1 MIHVFV
7 GTQAEYIKLAPLL
20 WRMESAGLPYRLID
34 SGQHADRSESFR
46 GELGLRAP
54 DHAMG
59 GARSVDSVPAAV
71 WWAAGLGR
79 RLARPRR
86 LDRVV
91 FGGRPGICVVHGD
104 TPTTLIGALMAKRAG
119 LAVAH
124 VEAGLRTHRWLHPFP
139 EEIVRVVVDRLA
151 DLLFAP
157 DAAAAEELRK
167 RRVRG
172 RIIAGSSNTVCDAL
186 RAALEPGSAVAP
198 PAPDTSGGARSH
210 GSPRPP
216 GPVVVT
222 MHRVENLHRRRRR
235 QALVQVITRLAQT
248 APVRWYLHE
257 PTRRALGPDG
267 LAGLEASGVELV
279 PMAPYAEFARA
290 LARAPFAIT
299 DGGSIQEECA
309 LLGVPVLL
317 WRDRTDRA
325 DGLGE
330 NAVLSRYDL
339 SVAEAF
345 LADPERFRR
354 SRRLPQSEP
363 VPGDSR
369 GSRRLGRRLK
379 RGRPRQACLPS
390 LATRTEIP

>member
-7 GTQAEYIKLAPLL
+7 GTQAEYIKMAPLL

-46 GELGLRAP
+46 DELGLRAP
-54 DHAMG
+54 DYTMG
-59 GARSVDSVPAAV
+59 GTRSVDSVPAAL

-79 RLARPRR
+79 KLALRRR
-86 LDRVV
+86 LDRIV
-91 FGGRPGICVVHGD
+91 FGGHPGICVVHGD
-104 TPTTLIGALMAKRAG
+104 TPTSLIGALMAKRAG
-119 LAVAH
+119 LALAH

-139 EEIVRVVVDRLA
+139 EEIIRVVVDRVA

-157 DAAAAEELRK
+157 NGAVAEELRE

-172 RIIAGSSNTVCDAL
+172 RIITGSSNTVSDAL
-186 RAALEPGSAVAP
+186 RAALES
-198 PAPDTSGGARSH
+198 PAAGTPTTLDLSGGARSH
-210 GSPRPP
+210 SSPRRPRHA
-216 GPVVVT
+216 VVT

-235 QALVQVITRLAQT
+235 QGLVQVITRLAQT
-248 APVRWYLHE
+248 TPVRWYVHE
-257 PTRRALGPDG
+257 PTRRALGSADQ
-267 LAGLEASGVELV
+267 AGLEASGVELV
-279 PMAPYAEFARA
+279 PMIPYAEFVRE

-299 DGGSIQEECA
+299 DGGSIQEECT

-330 NAVLSRYDL
+330 NVMLSHYDPG
-339 SVAEAF
+339 VVEAF

-354 SRRLPQSEP
+354 APRLPQSSPSQEILE
-363 VPGDSR
+363 VLAEAER
-369 GSRRLGRRLK
+369 MGRV
-379 RGRPRQACLPS
+379 
-390 LATRTEIP
+390 

>member
-7 GTQAEYIKLAPLL
+7 GTRAEYIKMAPLL

-46 GELGLRAP
+46 DELGLRAP

-59 GARSVDSVPAAV
+59 GTRSVDSVPAAL

-79 RLARPRR
+79 KLALPRR
-86 LDRVV
+86 LDRIV

-104 TPTTLIGALMAKRAG
+104 TPTTLIGALIAKRAG
-119 LAVAH
+119 LALAH

-139 EEIVRVVVDRLA
+139 EEIVRVAVDRLA

-157 DAAAAEELRK
+157 DGAAAEELRK

-172 RIIAGSSNTVCDAL
+172 RIITGSSNTISDAL
-186 RAALEPGSAVAP
+186 RAALEAGAAGMPTTLDMSGS
-198 PAPDTSGGARSH
+198 ARSH
-210 GSPRPP
+210 SSPRRPP
-216 GPVVVT
+216 PVVVT

-235 QALVQVITRLAQT
+235 QALVHTITRLVQT
-248 APVRWYLHE
+248 TPVRWYVHE
-257 PTRRALGPDG
+257 PTRRALRPAG

-279 PMAPYAEFARA
+279 PMVPYAEFVRA

-317 WRDRTDRA
+317 WRNRTDRP

-330 NAVLSRYDL
+330 NAMLSHYDPA
-339 SVAEAF
+339 VVERF
-345 LADPERFRR
+345 LADPERWRR
-354 SRRLPQSEP
+354 APSLPQS
-363 VPGDSR
+363 S
-369 GSRRLGRRLK
+369 
-379 RGRPRQACLPS
+379 PS
-390 LATRTEIP
+390 QEILEVLAEWVDG

>member
-7 GTQAEYIKLAPLL
+7 GTQAEYIKMAPLL

-46 GELGLRAP
+46 DELGLRAP
-54 DHAMG
+54 DYTMG
-59 GARSVDSVPAAV
+59 GTRSVDSVPAAL

-79 RLARPRR
+79 RLALRRR
-86 LDRVV
+86 LNRTV

-119 LAVAH
+119 LALAH

-139 EEIVRVVVDRLA
+139 EEIVRVAVDRLA

-157 DAAAAEELRK
+157 DGAAAGELRK

-172 RIIAGSSNTVCDAL
+172 RIVTGSSNTISDAL
-186 RAALEPGSAVAP
+186 RAALEPDAAGMP
-198 PAPDTSGGARSH
+198 TTLDMSGGAGSH
-210 GSPRPP
+210 SSPRRPR
-216 GPVVVT
+216 PVVVT

-235 QALVQVITRLAQT
+235 QALVHTITRLAQT
-248 APVRWYLHE
+248 TPVRWYVHE
-257 PTRRALGPDG
+257 PTRRALRPADQ
-267 LAGLEASGVELV
+267 AGLEASGVELV
-279 PMAPYAEFARA
+279 PMLPYAEFVRA
-290 LARAPFAIT
+290 LAGAPFAIT

-330 NAVLSRYDL
+330 NAVLSHYDPG
-339 SVAEAF
+339 VVEAF

-354 SRRLPQSEP
+354 ARRLPQSSPSQEILE
-363 VPGDSR
+363 VLADWIN
-369 GSRRLGRRLK
+369 GRR
-379 RGRPRQACLPS
+379 
-390 LATRTEIP
+390 RTETP

>member
-7 GTQAEYIKLAPLL
+7 GTRAEYIKMAPLL
-20 WRMESAGLPYRLID
+20 WRMESAGLPYRLVD
-34 SGQHADRSESFR
+34 SGQHADGSASFR
-46 GELGLRAP
+46 DELGLREP
-54 DHAMG
+54 DYAMG
-59 GARSVDSVPAAV
+59 GTHSVDSVPAAL
-71 WWAAGLGR
+71 WWAAGLGG
-79 RLARPRR
+79 RLALPRR

-91 FGGRPGICVVHGD
+91 FGGLPGICVVHGD

-119 LAVAH
+119 LALAH

-139 EEIVRVVVDRLA
+139 EEIVRVAVDRLA

-157 DAAAAEELRK
+157 DGAAAGELRK

-172 RIIAGSSNTVCDAL
+172 RIITGSSNTVSDAL
-186 RAALEPGSAVAP
+186 RAALEPPAAGTRTTLDMSAGTRTTL
-198 PAPDTSGGARSH
+198 DMSGGAGSH
-210 GSPRPP
+210 
-216 GPVVVT
+216 PVVVT

-235 QALVQVITRLAQT
+235 QALVQVIIRLART
-248 APVRWYLHE
+248 APVRWYVHG
-257 PTRRALGPDG
+257 PTRRALRSADQ
-267 LAGLEASGVELV
+267 AGLEAAGVELV
-279 PMAPYAEFARA
+279 PMVPYAEFIRA

-330 NAVLSRYDL
+330 NAVLSRYDPA
-339 SVAEAF
+339 VVEAF

-354 SRRLPQSEP
+354 ARRLPQS
-363 VPGDSR
+363 S
-369 GSRRLGRRLK
+369 
-379 RGRPRQACLPS
+379 PS
-390 LATRTEIP
+390 QEILDVLAEWVDG